1 MATMATVTLEDFE
14 TLPPCMTALES
25 QTDGQPLRLAAT
37 SCGEPVTVA
46 TPPLPPE
53 ASAQAAKVLPE
64 TFSVAALRASS
75 HCTMPVGGATGAG
88 GGLGLGGGGLGGGG
102 LGGGIGG
109 LGGRGGGLGDGG
121 GGGGSG
127 GEGGGVHATPV
138 CTPLCVQ
145 SGGL

>member
-102 LGGGIGG
+102 LGGGG
-109 LGGRGGGLGDGG
+109 LRQCGCVNVSLGQLDALEA
-121 GGGGSG
+121 SR
-127 GEGGGVHATPV
+127 
-138 CTPLCVQ
+138 Q
-145 SGGL
+145 SPHSQGAAG